1 MTIDDAYKIG
11 DRMARPWQW
20 ATVVLAATVAGL
32 LYVIITASVEA
43 DTSIT
48 ADELTAK
55 SLTSSTSIKE

>member
-20 ATVVLAATVAGL
+20 ATAVLATTVAGL